1 MSSNELLQ
9 NLLLHH
15 SISPLPG
22 DFLEFLPYFCAQGCE
37 RIDIVIYPT
46 GKVIVKVWKVFFFD
60 FRHDYP
66 ALPHFASYGCVAE
79 ILWKVHRD
87 DLFTVLFHPDQ
98 ALLNLWKGLPTPN
111 LNCHFG
117 TSEPRDGLPI

>member
-22 DFLEFLPYFCAQGCE
+22 DFLEFLPYFCVQGCE
-37 RIDIVIYPT
+37 RIDIVVYPS

-66 ALPHFASYGCVAE
+66 ALPHFASYGRVAE
-79 ILWKVHRD
+79 ILWEMYRD
-87 DLFTVLFHPDQ
+87 HLFTALFHPDQ
-98 ALLNLWKGLPTPN
+98 TLLNLW
-111 LNCHFG
+111 
-117 TSEPRDGLPI
+117 EGLPISNLNRYFSTSETGDRPPI